1 MLEHSGL
8 KVSQSLAIARVLAR
22 AGGLSGATDAD
33 FALSEMLI
41 QEGEDIYL
49 ALAKAHY
56 APGFPA
62 SRPAA
67 FDALFAPDGAA
78 ARHIAALEAL
88 ATPAGDFTGARTA
101 GESAIMGALVL
112 LADLEPVEALL
123 AAAPKLR
130 AFYAKRA
137 AAAAK
142 ALDGLRPYFSRAG
155 EKAAED
161 D

>member
-1 MLEHSGL
+1 
-8 KVSQSLAIARVLAR
+8 VLAR

-49 ALAKAHY
+49 GLAKAHY
-56 APGFPA
+56 APGHPA

-67 FDALFAPDGAA
+67 FDEFFAADGKA
-78 ARHIAALEAL
+78 ARHLAALEAL
-88 ATPAGDFTGARTA
+88 ATPGGDFTAARTA
-101 GESAIMGALVL
+101 GEAAVMGALVL
-112 LADLEPVEALL
+112 MADLEAVESLL
-123 AAAPKLR
+123 AATPKLR

-142 ALDGLRPYFSRAG
+142 ALDGLKPYFSRSAVD
-155 EKAAED
+155 E
-161 D
+161 